1 MSTFHGN
8 ARPHLLAGLE
18 SAQADHGA
26 DVSPARVRRPP
37 VLTVGREAVTRLPGE
52 IYLLDLLRRVKSGFR
67 LVPRRVEVK
76 LRG

>member
-37 VLTVGREAVTRLPGE
+37 VLTVGREAVTRLPGGDF
-52 IYLLDLLRRVKSGFR
+52 LLDLQDVLNLSLDDDTG
-67 LVPRRVEVK
+67 EV
-76 LRG
+76 